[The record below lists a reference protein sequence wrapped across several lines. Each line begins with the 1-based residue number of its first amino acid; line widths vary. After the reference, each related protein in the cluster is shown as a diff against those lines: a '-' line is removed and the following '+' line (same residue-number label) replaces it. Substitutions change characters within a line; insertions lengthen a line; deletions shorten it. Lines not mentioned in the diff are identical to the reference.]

1 MAELCLRAKQNHL
14 CLQQIIMRKSQDP
27 RSPAITSQREKQK
40 HKAKKEKALHTDLV
54 FQNYFK

>member
-1 MAELCLRAKQNHL
+1 
-14 CLQQIIMRKSQDP
+14 MRKSQDP